1 MTTDRTARPLPG
13 CPARAGQGTDVRA
26 ARFTFVVEDH
36 PDLTEVF
43 GFYQIPGQDPDDLVQ
58 AAGFEVPT
66 RSPIARLA
74 RQVAASPRRTRA
86 LAAVLRANILC
97 CPCTPA
103 DGECPAWMRSGSCT
117 PSSTPPEPPSAR
129 TSQPWPARCG
139 CSRRARRVP
148 AAGGDRLPGRAD
160 RGSSTPPPGLSL
172 PAERSRPVP
181 DSTTR
186 RKPWQSARR
195 SHYPGRRWG
204 P

>member
-26 ARFTFVVEDH
+26 ASFTFVVEDH

-74 RQVAASPRRTRA
+74 RQVAASPRRTRV

-97 CPCTPA
+97 CPCAPA
-103 DGECPAWMRSGSCT
+103 DGECPALDEIRLLHAIEHAAGAT
-117 PSSTPPEPPSAR
+117 LRPDVAALAR
-129 TSQPWPARCG
+129 ALRMLPARA
-139 CSRRARRVP
+139 AR
-148 AAGGDRLPGRAD
+148 PG
-160 RGSSTPPPGLSL
+160 
-172 PAERSRPVP
+172 
-181 DSTTR
+181 
-186 RKPWQSARR
+186 
-195 SHYPGRRWG
+195 GRR
-204 P
+204 